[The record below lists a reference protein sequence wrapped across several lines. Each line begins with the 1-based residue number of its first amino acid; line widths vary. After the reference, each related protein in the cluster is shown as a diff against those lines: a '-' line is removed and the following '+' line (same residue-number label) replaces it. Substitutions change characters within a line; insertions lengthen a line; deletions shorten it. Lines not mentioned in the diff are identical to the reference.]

1 MIANRISRN
10 ILAASLLLPI
20 IFTGCGIQADDMEQS
35 SFYAADDNGNEESI
49 ENILPMKQEN
59 FADNSDNEISD
70 VFTGETVAQV
80 IESTDGRTI
89 SIDAQVY
96 ADGIDRVSCYR
107 YVPEPFTEELRESLL
122 KKMHPAETWDVMD
135 AAVYNPENNAWEFVT
150 PTGRTWSYQIIQ
162 SEIPKEEIL
171 NHEDTA
177 ANISSD
183 IKQIYPVIIQKDE
196 ADDLRLLLEVT
207 ETVPSEIEQIG
218 LYDIG
223 VIDKNGEYS
232 CSFLQVCETYEGE
245 FYAKAVFRKII
256 DGMPVTT
263 WHDFST
269 ATTKDSPFPVKVW
282 GSLFSEEEIGLDKP
296 ILTVDEA
303 VTAIQEQADL
313 IPVQDKELA
322 ITKISLEYLSV
333 IDSDGELL
341 IVPIWRFWTGNEAE
355 WNLMGEEVLAVNAI
369 SGEFILESR
378 KTFTE

>member
-1 MIANRISRN
+1 M
-10 ILAASLLLPI
+10 
-20 IFTGCGIQADDMEQS
+20 
-35 SFYAADDNGNEESI
+35 
-49 ENILPMKQEN
+49 
-59 FADNSDNEISD
+59 
-70 VFTGETVAQV
+70 
-80 IESTDGRTI
+80 
-89 SIDAQVY
+89 
-96 ADGIDRVSCYR
+96 
-107 YVPEPFTEELRESLL
+107 
-122 KKMHPAETWDVMD
+122 
-135 AAVYNPENNAWEFVT
+135 
-150 PTGRTWSYQIIQ
+150 
-162 SEIPKEEIL
+162 
-171 NHEDTA
+171 
-177 ANISSD
+177 
-183 IKQIYPVIIQKDE
+183 
-196 ADDLRLLLEVT
+196 
-207 ETVPSEIEQIG
+207 
-218 LYDIG
+218 
-223 VIDKNGEYS
+223 
-232 CSFLQVCETYEGE
+232 
-245 FYAKAVFRKII
+245 
-256 DGMPVTT
+256 TT